1 MMYIAVLLLPN
12 SDAMDGLSIINED
25 VDWKTLPKSSFYID
39 LSHLL
44 YSLWGSHIPLF
55 QID

>member
-1 MMYIAVLLLPN
+1 MYIAVLLLPN
-12 SDAMDGLSIINED
+12 NDAMDGLSIINED